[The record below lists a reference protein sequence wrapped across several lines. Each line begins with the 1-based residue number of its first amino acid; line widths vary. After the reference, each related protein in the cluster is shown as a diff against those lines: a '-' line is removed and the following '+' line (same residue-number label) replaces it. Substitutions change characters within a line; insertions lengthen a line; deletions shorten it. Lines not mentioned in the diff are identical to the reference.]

1 MDPTPAQLL
10 RPGQRTL
17 AAIVFTDVVSFSAR
31 MQADEDTTLKLL
43 NRDFGL
49 MREMCAQHHG
59 SVLKTTGDGLLLYFP
74 SAVQAVACALAMQR
88 HFAQNTKSLPAPD
101 VLVHRVGIHLG
112 DVFVSDQDVMGDGVN
127 IAARLQAEAEP
138 GGICISQTVY
148 DVVKNKLSLH
158 VTSLGPREL
167 KNITESIPIYR
178 LLLEAQANGAGVQPP
193 TATLTNSAAPVFPST
208 TSAPM
213 VDPLASAR
221 KLWAMKPVR
230 IVAAI
235 CAASI
240 VLLLVI
246 SQVRTRA
253 QLKRQQAE
261 LAATAAALAKAL
273 DDGATEAEKDA
284 AGLAEATGQRQQ
296 MQQLRYRYLDRYN
309 FSGLALELRRQ
320 ASQPNAPAALGALQ
334 RSAEQMAGMKEWVI
348 TQLTRHTRHNPLVV
362 RELSGSSPKEIRVF
376 AGPDRQLYL
385 VEGGAV
391 RGRAWSEIQPGVL
404 AAIVAGTILEGR
416 TAPAPGV
423 IHGAIAFSRLYN
435 QPALQNTLRAHQQ
448 RQRAAA
454 AKK

>member
-1 MDPTPAQLL
+1 MDTTPAQLL

-31 MQADEDTTLKLL
+31 MQANEDATLKLL

-74 SAVQAVACALAMQR
+74 SAVSAVACALAMQR

-178 LLLEAQANGAGVQPP
+178 LLLEAQANGASVQPP
-193 TATLTNSAAPVFPST
+193 SPTSTNSAAPIFPT
-208 TSAPM
+208 TRSAPI
-213 VDPLASAR
+213 VDPLASAK
-221 KLWAMKPVR
+221 KLWGLKPVR

-235 CAASI
+235 CAAAI

-246 SQVRTRA
+246 NQVRTRA
-253 QLKRQQAE
+253 QLKRQQE
-261 LAATAAALAKAL
+261 EIAATQAALAKAL
-273 DDGATEAEKDA
+273 DEGTADAEKE
-284 AGLAEATGQRQQ
+284 AGELGEAVGQRQQ

-309 FSGLALELRRQ
+309 FSGLALELKKQ
-320 ASQPNAPAALGALQ
+320 ASQPNAPAGIGALQ
-334 RSAEQMAGMKEWVI
+334 RSAEQMATMKGWVI
-348 TQLTRHTRHNPLVV
+348 SQLTRHSRQNPLIL

-376 AGPDRQLYL
+376 AGTDRQLYL

-391 RGRAWSEIQPGVL
+391 RGREWSELPAPVL
-404 AAIVAGTILEGR
+404 GAIIAGTILEGR
-416 TAPAPGV
+416 TAPPAGV
-423 IHGAIAFSRLYN
+423 VHGAIAFSRIYN
-435 QPALQNTLRAHQQ
+435 LPALQNALRTQ
-448 RQRAAA
+448 RPRATAP

>member
-1 MDPTPAQLL
+1 METTPAQLL

-31 MQADEDTTLKLL
+31 MQADEDATLRLL

-49 MREMCAQHHG
+49 MRDMCAQHHG

-88 HFAQNTKSLPAPD
+88 HFANNTKSLPAPE

-178 LLLEAQANGAGVQPP
+178 LLLEAQAGSAGVEPP
-193 TATLTNSAAPVFPST
+193 APSSTNSAAPVFPAT
-208 TSAPM
+208 VSAPAI
-213 VDPLASAR
+213 DPLASAR

-230 IVAAI
+230 IVAGVCVGAI
-235 CAASI
+235 
-240 VLLLVI
+240 LLLLI
-246 SQVRTRA
+246 INQVRTSA
-253 QLKRQQAE
+253 QLRRQEAE
-261 LAATAAALAKAL
+261 LAETQAALTKAL
-273 DDGATEAEKDA
+273 DEGTVEAEKDA
-284 AGLAEATGQRQQ
+284 AELTEAAGMRQQ
-296 MQQLRYRYLDRYN
+296 MQQLRYQYLDKYN
-309 FSGLALELRRQ
+309 FSGLALALQKQ
-320 ASQPNAPAALGALQ
+320 AAQPNAPAAIGALR
-334 RSAEQMAGMKEWVI
+334 RSAEQMSVMKEWVI
-348 TQLTRHTRHNPLVV
+348 TQLQRHNRQNPLVV
-362 RELSGSSPKEIRVF
+362 RELSGSAPKELRVF

-391 RGRAWSEIQPGVL
+391 RGRAWSELPP
-404 AAIVAGTILEGR
+404 AALGAIIAATILEGR
-416 TAPAPGV
+416 SAPSAGV
-423 IHGAIAFSRLYN
+423 VQGAINFARLYN
-435 QPALQNTLRAHQQ
+435 LPALQTTLRAK
-448 RQRAAA
+448 RPRAA
-454 AKK
+454 KN

>member
-1 MDPTPAQLL
+1 METTPAQLL

-31 MQADEDTTLKLL
+31 MQADEDRTLKLL

-88 HFAQNTKSLPAPD
+88 QFATNAKSLAAPE

-167 KNITESIPIYR
+167 KNISESIPIYR
-178 LLLEAQANGAGVQPP
+178 LLLEAQAGSAEVEPP
-193 TATLTNSAAPVFPST
+193 AASATNSAAPNFRSGQ
-208 TSAPM
+208 SAPAI
-213 VDPLASAR
+213 DPLDSAR
-221 KLWAMKPVR
+221 RLWALKPVR
-230 IVAAI
+230 IVAGV
-235 CAASI
+235 CAAAI

-246 SQVRTRA
+246 SQIRTRA

-261 LAATAAALAKAL
+261 IAATQAALAKSIDEGTA
-273 DDGATEAEKDA
+273 EAEKDA
-284 AGLAEATGQRQQ
+284 VELTQASNLRQQ
-296 MQQLRYRYLDRYN
+296 MQQLRYQYLDKYN
-309 FSGLALELRRQ
+309 FSGLALALRRQ
-320 ASQPNAPAALGALQ
+320 ATQPDAPAGIGALQ
-334 RSAEQMAGMKEWVI
+334 RAAEQMAGMKEWVI
-348 TQLTRHTRHNPLVV
+348 TQLQRHSRQNPLIV
-362 RELSGSSPKEIRVF
+362 RELSGSAPKELRVF

-391 RGRAWSEIQPGVL
+391 RGRAWSELRP
-404 AAIVAGTILEGR
+404 AALGAVIAGAILEGR
-416 TAPAPGV
+416 TAPRPDV
-423 IHGAIAFSRLYN
+423 VQGAISFARLYN
-435 QPALQNTLRAHQQ
+435 LPELQTALRAQ
-448 RQRAAA
+448 RPRRGAG
-454 AKK
+454 KN